1 MKISYRAKRNF
12 QFALCILGILLIAA
26 RAWQVAM
33 DPTSGKGWFDLFGI
47 VLLTSFC
54 FSRYRTLRHIAAQ
67 KE

>member
-1 MKISYRAKRNF
+1 MKISYRVKRNL

-26 RAWQVAM
+26 RGWEVVMA
-33 DPTSGKGWFDLFGI
+33 PSSGKAWFDLFGI